1 MSEIAK
7 LTALEILD
15 SRGNPTLA
23 VTAILSSGTIA
34 TAKVPS
40 GASTGQHEA
49 VELRDGDKTRYGGKG
64 VLVACANVE
73 GEIQTAV
80 RGMDAGKQRELDQAL
95 QALDGTPNKSRLG
108 ANAILGVSLAVARA
122 AAADRGLPLYAGIE
136 GEQSNLLP
144 TPMLNVL
151 NGGRHADNSVDF
163 QEFMIAPVGAPS
175 FRDGLRAAVET
186 FHTLKA
192 VLQKKGYN
200 TAVGDEGGF
209 APELKSNEEPIELIL
224 EAISKAGYVP
234 GEDIALMLDPAASEF
249 HEDSG
254 YVFRKSD
261 QSTKSSEELIALWK
275 DWLRQ
280 YPQIWSLEDGLAEDD
295 VTGWKKLTKELG
307 DTIQLV
313 GDDNFVTNSELFL
326 RGIEDGIANA
336 ILIKLNQIG
345 TVTETLEC
353 IALARKHGYTAV
365 ISHRSG
371 ETDDTSIA
379 DFAVAT
385 GIGQIKSG
393 SASRGERISKYNR
406 LLEIEREL
414 GGKAV
419 YAGSTPYRRWKKTPK
434 AEQAGSLVH

>member
-23 VTAILSSGTIA
+23 VTALLSNGTTG

-40 GASTGQHEA
+40 GASTGKREA
-49 VELRDGDKTRYGGKG
+49 VELRDSDKTRYGGKG
-64 VLVACANVE
+64 VLIACANVE
-73 GEIQTAV
+73 GEIHAAV
-80 RGMDAGKQRELDQAL
+80 RGMYAGNQRELDDKL
-95 QALDGTPNKSRLG
+95 RELDGTPNKSRLG

-122 AAADRGLPLYAGIE
+122 AAADRGLPLYADLATEHG
-136 GEQSNLLP
+136 NVLP
-144 TPMLNVL
+144 VPMLNVL

-192 VLQKKGYN
+192 VLQNKGYN

-209 APELKSNEEPIELIL
+209 APELESNEEPIELIL
-224 EAISKAGYVP
+224 EAIRKAGYKP

-249 HEDSG
+249 YEEKG

-261 QSTKSSEELIALWK
+261 HSIKSSEEMIALWK

-295 VTGWKKLTKELG
+295 RNGWQQLTKDLG

-313 GDDNFVTNSELFL
+313 GDDNFVTNSQLFL
-326 RGIEDGIANA
+326 RGIEDGIANS

-353 IALARKHGYTAV
+353 IALAREHGYTAV

-379 DFAVAT
+379 DLAVAT
-385 GIGQIKSG
+385 GVGQIKAG
-393 SASRGERISKYNR
+393 SASRGERVAKYNR

-414 GGKAV
+414 GNHAS
-419 YAGSTPYRRWKKTPK
+419 YAGSQIYKRWK
-434 AEQAGSLVH
+434 EGVHTQKRETLA

>member
-23 VTAILSSGTIA
+23 VTIFLSNGTVA

-49 VELRDGDKTRYGGKG
+49 VELRDGDKARFGGKG

-73 GEIQTAV
+73 GEIQTAI
-80 RGMDAGKQRELDQAL
+80 RGMYASNQRELDGKL
-95 QALDGTPNKSRLG
+95 RALDGTPNKSRLG

-122 AAADRGLPLYAGIE
+122 AAKDHGVPLYADLAHG
-136 GEQSNLLP
+136 QRPVLP

-192 VLQKKGYN
+192 VLQNKGYN

-209 APELKSNEEPIELIL
+209 APELTSNEEPIELIL
-224 EAISKAGYVP
+224 EAISKAGYTP
-234 GEDIALMLDPAASEF
+234 GDDIAIMLDPAASEF
-249 HEDSG
+249 HEKQG

-261 QSTKSSEELIALWK
+261 QSIKSSEEMISLWQ
-275 DWLRQ
+275 DWLKQ
-280 YPQIWSLEDGLAEDD
+280 YPEIWSLEDGLAEDD
-295 VTGWKKLTKELG
+295 RIGWQQLTKALG
-307 DTIQLV
+307 SKIQLV
-313 GDDNFVTNSELFL
+313 GDDNFVTNPSLFL
-326 RGIEDGIANA
+326 SGIQDGIANS

-345 TVTETLEC
+345 TLTETLEC
-353 IALARKHGYTAV
+353 IALAREHGYSAV

-379 DFAVAT
+379 DLAVAT

-393 SASRGERISKYNR
+393 SASRGERIAKYNR

-414 GGKAV
+414 ASKAG
-419 YAGSTPYRRWKKTPK
+419 YAGSGPYRRWKKPS
-434 AEQAGSLVH
+434 GSERSGALSR

>member
-23 VTAILSSGTIA
+23 VIALLSSGTTG

-40 GASTGQHEA
+40 GASTGKREA

-64 VLVACANVE
+64 VLIACANVE
-73 GEIQTAV
+73 GEIHAAV
-80 RGMDAGKQRELDQAL
+80 RGMYAGNQRELDDKL
-95 QALDGTPNKSRLG
+95 RELDGTPNKSRLG

-122 AAADRGLPLYAGIE
+122 AAADRGLPLYADLATEHG
-136 GEQSNLLP
+136 NVLP
-144 TPMLNVL
+144 VPMLNVL

-192 VLQKKGYN
+192 VLQNKGYN

-209 APELKSNEEPIELIL
+209 APELESNEEPIELIL
-224 EAISKAGYVP
+224 EAIRKAGYKP

-249 HEDSG
+249 YEEKG

-261 QSTKSSEELIALWK
+261 HSIKSSEEMIALWK

-295 VTGWKKLTKELG
+295 RNGWQQLTKDLG

-313 GDDNFVTNSELFL
+313 GDDNFVTNSQLFL
-326 RGIEDGIANA
+326 RGIEDGIANS

-353 IALARKHGYTAV
+353 IALAREHGYTAV

-379 DFAVAT
+379 DLAVAT
-385 GIGQIKSG
+385 GVGQIKAG
-393 SASRGERISKYNR
+393 SASRGERVAKYNR

-414 GGKAV
+414 GNHAS
-419 YAGSTPYRRWKKTPK
+419 YAGSQIYKRWK
-434 AEQAGSLVH
+434 EGVHTQKRETLA